1 MNIQDLINTDV
12 EFGVSEPADFYIEN
26 GPGPY
31 RGKISKIEADS
42 ATILL
47 TPQLFYHGSAF
58 AKVTALP
65 RHIGETFSELD
76 TSKVLLA
83 NLVVN
88 LPSITHLIGGIRLRK
103 CKN

>member
-1 MNIQDLINTDV
+1 MDIQNLTNRVV

-31 RGKISKIEADS
+31 QGKIIKIEADS

-47 TPQLFYHGSAF
+47 KTQLCYQGSTF
-58 AKVTALP
+58 AKITARP
-65 RHIGETFSELD
+65 RHVGETFLGLD

-88 LPSITHLIGGIRLRK
+88 APSITHLIGGIRLK
-103 CKN
+103 GA